1 MYDLAHACLCCRTI
15 TIFSEHAPFPR
26 RCGTC
31 DAIVRASAHT
41 PFIAR
46 PAIDDDD
53 DFLLE
58 LGPEPTY
65 AAPF

>member
-1 MYDLAHACLCCRTI
+1 MYDLAHACWCCRTI
-15 TIFSEHAPFPR
+15 TIFGDDAPFPR
-26 RCGTC
+26 CCGHC
-31 DAIVRASAHT
+31 DAVLRESPRTA
-41 PFIAR
+41 FIAR
-46 PAIDDDD
+46 PAVDDVD